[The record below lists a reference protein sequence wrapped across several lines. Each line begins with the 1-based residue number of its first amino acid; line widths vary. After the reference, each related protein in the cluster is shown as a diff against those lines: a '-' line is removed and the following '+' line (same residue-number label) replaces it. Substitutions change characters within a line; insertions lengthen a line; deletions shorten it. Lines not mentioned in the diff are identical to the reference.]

1 MESRPTSDRV
11 RESVFS
17 MLYSL
22 GDVVRGALVLDLFA
36 GSGAM
41 GLEALS
47 RGAEEATFVDQHERA
62 LETVRTN
69 LEQLGLGP
77 ARVVRGDAAQL
88 VSHWNRAGD
97 RWDVAFLDPPYD
109 YEAWAEVLVDLPA
122 DMAVLESHR
131 VIDPPFGWEVERARR
146 YGRTHV
152 VIAQRIAL

>member
-1 MESRPTSDRV
+1 
-11 RESVFS
+11 

-22 GDVVRGALVLDLFA
+22 GDVVRGARALDLFA

-47 RGAEEATFVDQHERA
+47 RGAEEATFVDDQAPA
-62 LETVRTN
+62 LETLRAN

-77 ARVVRGDAAQL
+77 ARVVRGDAARL
-88 VSHWNRAGD
+88 VAEWNRVGD

-109 YEAWAEVLVDLPA
+109 YEGWPELLLDLPA
-122 DMAVLESHR
+122 DIAVLESNR
-131 VIDPPFGWEVERARR
+131 AIDPPFGWEVQRTRR

-152 VIAQRIAL
+152 VIAQRIVL